1 MGRLGKSKGLQPVIV
16 ALAFIIATI
25 LAALPAFRP
34 DDVPVFLLMVG
45 RFHPL
50 VLHFPIVLVVLALVA
65 ELVRWKGWL
74 KQADAI
80 MVVLLSAAA
89 VTTLISVMA
98 GFLLFASGEYAGL
111 LMDRHF
117 LAAAITGAA
126 VFLALGFF
134 LLFRKNPRF
143 YPLYLACLI
152 TGNAAMAWTGHLG
165 GSITHGEGYLTEYL
179 PFLVKGSPSDAPR
192 SEEEMLVFEDM
203 IAPVLDAKCAS
214 CHNAER
220 AKGRF
225 RTTSLNELMA
235 GGESG
240 KSGIVAGDTSQSEVY
255 QRVILPPGH
264 SDRMPP
270 EGKTPMTADEIALLA
285 HWIQKGADPALRI
298 AEVRQDGAIGS
309 VVESLLPDLAR
320 YRRKAA
326 VAKLRAEELR
336 KELEVLATKL
346 DVIVE
351 PDTMADGDTYLLA
364 MKFPPAPFTN
374 DQFRELAPY
383 SDVFSRASLVS
394 SGIDDAGLYYISRM
408 TNLRILYL
416 QKTKVDGSGLIHLQK
431 LPNLEVLN
439 LSFTKVD
446 DKAALDLL
454 NFPAL
459 KTVYLHGTN
468 TSPEVVEALRK
479 YKPRLDIRME
489 EGPYL

>member
-1 MGRLGKSKGLQPVIV
+1 LGKKKGLQPAIV
-16 ALAFIIATI
+16 TTAFAIAI
-25 LAALPAFRP
+25 LLAALPTFRP
-34 DDVPVFLLMVG
+34 DNVPVYLLMAG

-50 VLHFPIVLVVLALVA
+50 VLHFPIVLVVLALVV
-65 ELVRWKGWL
+65 EGVRRKGWL
-74 KQADAI
+74 KQADTI
-80 MVVLLSAAA
+80 LLVVLAAAA
-89 VTTLISVMA
+89 VTTLISVLA
-98 GFLLFASGEYAGL
+98 GFLLFASGEYAGV

-117 LAAAITGAA
+117 LAGAITGAA
-126 VFLALGFF
+126 VFLALAFF
-134 LLFRKNPRF
+134 LLFKDNRWF
-143 YPLYLACLI
+143 YPLYVSSLLI
-152 TGNAAMAWTGHLG
+152 GNGAMAWTGHLG

-179 PFLVKGSPSDAPR
+179 PFLVRGAPTEAPR
-192 SEEEMLVFEDM
+192 SEEEMLVYEDM
-203 IAPVLDAKCAS
+203 IAPILDAKCMS

-225 RTTSLNELMA
+225 RMTSLNELLE

-240 KSGIVAGDTSQSEVY
+240 KPGIVPGDSSQSEAY

-270 EGKTPMTADEIALLA
+270 EGKTPMSANEIVLLG
-285 HWIQKGADPALRI
+285 HWIQAGADAGLRV
-298 AEVRQDGAIGS
+298 ADARQDSS
-309 VVESLLPDLAR
+309 VGPVIASLLPELAR

-326 VAKLRAEELR
+326 VAKLKVEDLREELKVLAR
-336 KELEVLATKL
+336 KLEVIIEA
-346 DVIVE
+346 
-351 PDTMADGDTYLLA
+351 DTMADGDSYLLA

-383 SDVFSRASLVS
+383 SEVFSRASLVA

-408 TNLRILYL
+408 VNLRILYL
-416 QKTKVDGSGLIHLQK
+416 QKTRLDGSGLIHLQK
-431 LPNLEVLN
+431 LPRLEVLN

-479 YKPRLDIRME
+479 YRPGLDIRME

>member
-1 MGRLGKSKGLQPVIV
+1 MGRLGKNKGLTPAI
-16 ALAFIIATI
+16 LTAFGIAII
-25 LAALPAFRP
+25 LASLPAFRP
-34 DDVPVFLLMVG
+34 ENVPVYLLMAG

-50 VLHFPIVLVVLALVA
+50 VLHFPIVLIVLALAA
-65 ELVRWKGWL
+65 EGLRLKGWL

-80 MVVLLSAAA
+80 LVGVLSAAA
-89 VTTLISVMA
+89 VMTFISVMA
-98 GFLLFASGEYAGL
+98 GFLLFASGEYAGM

-117 LAAAITGAA
+117 LAGSITGAA
-126 VFLALGFF
+126 VFLALAFF
-134 LLFRKNPRF
+134 LLFRRNRRF
-143 YPLYLACLI
+143 YPLYISSLAI
-152 TGNAAMAWTGHLG
+152 GNLAMAWTGHLG

-179 PFLVKGSPSDAPR
+179 PFLMKGVTTEAPR
-192 SEEEMLVFEDM
+192 TESELLVYDDM
-203 IAPVLDAKCAS
+203 IAPVLDAKCMS

-225 RTTSLNELMA
+225 HMTSLDEFIA

-240 KSGIVAGDTSQSEVY
+240 KPGIVPGDTSQSEAYV
-255 QRVILPPGH
+255 RVTLPPGH

-270 EGKTPMTADEIALLA
+270 EGKTPLTANEVALLA
-285 HWIQKGADPALRI
+285 HWIQTGADPALRVTEAKQDSSVGPVI
-298 AEVRQDGAIGS
+298 AA
-309 VVESLLPDLAR
+309 LLPELAR
-320 YRRKAA
+320 YRRKAV
-326 VAKLRAEELR
+326 VAKLKAEELR
-336 KELEVLATKL
+336 QELDVLAKKI
-346 DVIVE
+346 DVLVE

-383 SDVFSRASLVS
+383 VEVFSRASLVS

-408 TNLRILYL
+408 VNLRTLYL
-416 QKTKVDGSGLIHLQK
+416 QKTRLDGSGLIHLQK
-431 LPNLEVLN
+431 LPRLEVLN

-459 KTVYLHGTN
+459 KTVYLYGTA

-479 YKPRLDIRME
+479 YRPRLDIRME

>member
-1 MGRLGKSKGLQPVIV
+1 MGKHKGVRSAIV
-16 ALAFIIATI
+16 TAAFGIAIIF
-25 LAALPAFRP
+25 AALPAFRP
-34 DDVPVFLLMVG
+34 DSVPVYLLMVG

-50 VLHFPIVLVVLALVA
+50 ILHFPIVLTVLALVV
-65 ELVRWKGWL
+65 EGVRWRGWL
-74 KQADAI
+74 KQADTI
-80 MVVLLSAAA
+80 QVVVLSAAA
-89 VTTLISVMA
+89 VTTFISVMA
-98 GFLLFASGEYAGL
+98 GFLLFASGEYAGV

-117 LAAAITGAA
+117 LAGAITGVA
-126 VFLALGFF
+126 VFLAFGFF
-134 LLFRKNPRF
+134 LLFRRNRKF
-143 YPLYLACLI
+143 YLFYVSSLVI
-152 TGNAAMAWTGHLG
+152 GNGAMAWTGHLG

-179 PFLVKGSPSDAPR
+179 PFLVRGGTTEAPR
-192 SEEEMLVFEDM
+192 SEEEMLVYEDM
-203 IAPVLDAKCAS
+203 IAPVLDAKCIS
-214 CHNAER
+214 CHNVDR

-225 RTTSLNELMA
+225 RMTSLNELMA

-240 KSGIVAGDTSQSEVY
+240 KPGIVPGDTSQSEAY
-255 QRVILPPGH
+255 LRVILPPGH

-285 HWIQKGADPALRI
+285 HWIQTGADPALRV
-298 AEVRQDGAIGS
+298 AEARQDSS
-309 VVESLLPDLAR
+309 VGVVITSMLPELAR

-326 VAKLRAEELR
+326 VAKLKAEDLR
-336 KELEVLATKL
+336 RELEVLATNL

-383 SDVFSRASLVS
+383 SEVFSRASLVS

-408 TNLRILYL
+408 VNLRTLYL
-416 QKTKVDGSGLIHLQK
+416 QKTRLDGSGLIHLQK
-431 LPNLEVLN
+431 LPRLEVLN

-459 KTVYLHGTN
+459 KTVYLHGTA
-468 TSPEVVEALRK
+468 TSPQVVEALRK
-479 YKPRLDIRME
+479 YRPRLDIRME